1 MSADVRISRLAAELL
16 TLDHWAAGILG
27 DRGEKDRSGTL
38 PVPRQLAGH
47 LMSPRGSDRDLEILR
62 EVCARGLTLYSL
74 WHGTP
79 LLTREA
85 LEAEVLAELQAT
97 LMEAER
103 HWHDL
108 HGAIQTLE
116 GHLEALRSQA
126 QAAD

>member
-1 MSADVRISRLAAELL
+1 MSADVRILRLAAELL

-27 DRGEKDRSGTL
+27 ERGEKDRSGTL
-38 PVPRQLAGH
+38 PAPRQLTGH
-47 LMSPRGSDRDLEILR
+47 LMSPRVSDRDLESLR
-62 EVCARGLTLYSL
+62 KVCARGLTLYSL

-79 LLTREA
+79 LLTREG
-85 LEAEVLAELQAT
+85 LEAEVLVELQDT
-97 LMEAER
+97 LVEAEQ

-108 HGAIQTLE
+108 HGAIRTLE